1 MKIDPKYI
9 QDELWDNIKAHEI
22 GLGNAEYGF
31 QNRLAYENNWSHEFT
46 LEAIEEYKRFMYL
59 LCRCEHPV
67 TPSRDVDQV
76 WHLHLLY
83 TKDYWLEFVPKLSK
97 TPHHNPTKGGKNE
110 GEKFIEYYENTLR
123 SYRKIFQEEA
133 PAGIWPD
140 SSIRFN
146 SDRRI
151 KLVDPKNFV
160 LLRKSELKWFLCLIL
175 VYLIYLILR

>member
-31 QNRLAYENNWSHEFT
+31 QNRLAYENNWSSNFT
-46 LEAIEEYKRFMYL
+46 LKVIEEYKRFMYL

-83 TKDYWLEFVPKLSK
+83 TKDYWLEFVPKLDK